1 MKTNLS
7 DAFSPRTML
16 LIMGIALSGPSAAA
30 DPTFTSLDYPAPVT
44 DRIIVKYASSTSSDE
59 LPDTTASLLGE
70 MTGADSNPIRQT
82 FSGAT
87 VIQLS
92 EPRPLE
98 QIEAVVESLNR
109 IDGVEYAEPDIL
121 MHPLFTPNDPRYE
134 EQWHYFEAAGGIRL
148 PQAWDLA
155 QGEGEGVVVAV
166 VDTGYR
172 PHADLSA
179 NLLPGYDMISD
190 EYVANDGDARDPDPI
205 DPGDYD
211 PSCGRYLSSWHGTHV
226 AGTIAALT
234 NNDLGVAGIA
244 YRAQVVPVRVLGRC
258 GGYLSDIADG
268 IAWSAGASLPDLP
281 VNTHPAQVINLS
293 LGSDTES
300 CPETV
305 QEAITLA
312 RSLGASVVAAAGNKT
327 QDAAGIS
334 PANCNG
340 VITVAAS
347 DREGAFAEFSNFG
360 DRVDLAA
367 PGEEILSTYN
377 DGIVVANGDSYRFMT
392 GTSMAAPHVS
402 GVAALLYGVAPNI
415 TPDEVERLL
424 VENARDYT
432 SPCSNCGSGIV
443 DAQATLTSIL
453 VPKPELT
460 LLSNGVPITGLSA
473 QTDKS
478 LMLAIDVPEGATSLT
493 IHSTGGTGDA
503 DLYVRYTSEP
513 TLSEFD
519 CRPYFYGNNERCTIR
534 PVKPGRYYIMLN
546 AYSDFAGLTLV
557 ARYQLEDPQSV
568 PGQTF
573 ENLQSYPIPD
583 GSLVGALSP
592 INVDRTGPSGQVTV
606 SVTIRHTYI
615 RELAVDLIDPLGT
628 IHHLKGFGGWGIDLL
643 ESYTLDLGDLPSEG
657 EWQLRARD
665 LGTRGTGQ
673 IESWR
678 ISFP

>member
-7 DAFSPRTML
+7 DALYPRTML
-16 LIMGIALSGPSAAA
+16 LILGIALSGPSTAA
-30 DPTFTSLDYPAPVT
+30 DPTFTAMDYPAPVT
-44 DRIIVKYASSTSSDE
+44 DRIIIKYASSASGDE

-70 MTGADSNPIRQT
+70 MTGADSTPVRQT

-87 VIQLS
+87 VIRLS

-98 QIEAVVESLNR
+98 QVEAVVESLNR

-121 MHPLFTPNDPRYE
+121 MHPLFTPNDPRYA
-134 EQWHYFEAAGGIRL
+134 EQWHYFETAGGIRL
-148 PQAWDLA
+148 PQAWD
-155 QGEGEGVVVAV
+155 QTQGEGVVVAV
-166 VDTGYR
+166 VDTGYQ

-190 EYVANDGDARDPDPI
+190 EYVANDGDARDADPT

-211 PSCGRYLSSWHGTHV
+211 PSCGHYLSGWHGTHV

-244 YRAQVVPVRVLGRC
+244 YRARVVPVRVLGRC

-268 IAWSAGASLPDLP
+268 IAWAAGADLPDLP
-281 VNTHPAQVINLS
+281 VNAHPAQVINLS
-293 LGSDTES
+293 LGSNTER

-305 QEAITLA
+305 QEAINLA
-312 RSLGASVVAAAGNKT
+312 RSRGASVVAAAGNET
-327 QDAAGIS
+327 QDSAGIS
-334 PANCNG
+334 PANCSG

-347 DREGAFAEFSNFG
+347 DRDGALADFSNFG
-360 DRVDLAA
+360 DNVDLAA
-367 PGEEILSTYN
+367 PGEEILSTHN
-377 DGIVVANGDSYRFMT
+377 DGIVIANGDSYRFMT

-402 GVAALLYGVAPNI
+402 GVAALLYSLAPDI
-415 TPDEVERLL
+415 TPNEVERLL
-424 VENARDYT
+424 VKNARDYT

-443 DAQATLTSIL
+443 DAQATLASL
-453 VPKPELT
+453 QVSEPELT
-460 LLSNGVPITGLSA
+460 LLANGVPATGLSA
-473 QTDKS
+473 QTGES

-493 IHSTGGTGDA
+493 IRSTGGSGDA
-503 DLYVRYTSEP
+503 DLHVRYASKP

-519 CRPYFYGNNERCTIR
+519 CRPYLYGNNERCTIR
-534 PVKPGRYYIMLN
+534 PVNPGRYYIMLN

-557 ARYQLEDPQSV
+557 ARYQLEAPQSL
-568 PGQTF
+568 PGRTF

-583 GSLVGALSP
+583 GSLIGALSP
-592 INVDRTGPSGQVTV
+592 ISVDRAGPSEQVTV
-606 SVTIRHTYI
+606 TVTIRHTYI
-615 RELAVDLIDPLGT
+615 RELAVDLIDPHGT
-628 IHHLKGFGGWGIDLL
+628 IHHLKGFGGGGVDLL

-657 EWQLRARD
+657 VWQLRARD
-665 LGTRGTGQ
+665 LGTLGSGE

-678 ISFP
+678 ITFP